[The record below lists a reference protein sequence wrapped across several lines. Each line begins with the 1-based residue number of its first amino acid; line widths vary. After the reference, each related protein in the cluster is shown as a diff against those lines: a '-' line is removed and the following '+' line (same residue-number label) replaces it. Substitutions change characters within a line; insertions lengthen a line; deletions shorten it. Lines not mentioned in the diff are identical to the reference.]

1 MATTQEKELQKL
13 YSSVTGGFNDEE
25 LERLVANS
33 ERIMKGP
40 AGLLL
45 AQAGLDESTTRSF
58 SLLDNACGTGPIV
71 AHLQD
76 HIDKKLLS
84 ESKVVC
90 ADFNGNLVDI
100 LKRRAAKY
108 DWVNVETAVG
118 DAQHSSFPAE
128 SFSHV
133 TINFAMHI
141 IPKPE
146 TVLQDTM
153 RLLKPGGVFAFSVW
167 HKDTKGWVPDMRS
180 CFEALPFEAPMPNPV
195 PMAIHG
201 KLQWTDPEGVEEEL
215 RAHGFDNIQVKTV
228 PHVVHVNG
236 AEDYLRSYT
245 MMKDWMVNTYWSEDS
260 KNKAQ
265 GMLDEYIVKHLKEK
279 YNGEGWDLDWS
290 VILATCQKPC

>member
-118 DAQHSSFPAE
+118 DAQ
-128 SFSHV
+128 V
-133 TINFAMHI
+133 
-141 IPKPE
+141 
-146 TVLQDTM
+146 
-153 RLLKPGGVFAFSVW
+153 G
-167 HKDTKGWVPDMRS
+167 
-180 CFEALPFEAPMPNPV
+180 
-195 PMAIHG
+195 
-201 KLQWTDPEGVEEEL
+201 
-215 RAHGFDNIQVKTV
+215 
-228 PHVVHVNG
+228 
-236 AEDYLRSYT
+236 
-245 MMKDWMVNTYWSEDS
+245 
-260 KNKAQ
+260 
-265 GMLDEYIVKHLKEK
+265 
-279 YNGEGWDLDWS
+279 
-290 VILATCQKPC
+290 